1 MATCLKGSWVFF
13 CFVISRPLK
22 FDLLGTPG
30 VFRDEVVTAASQAP
44 NNTPCVLGLGTRVK
58 SVTCGGVK
66 VCDDSHPLS
75 AGEISAPFAQV

>member
-1 MATCLKGSWVFF
+1 MPEGQLGFF

-30 VFRDEVVTAASQAP
+30 VFRDEVGTAASQAP

-58 SVTCGGVK
+58 SVTGGGVN
-66 VCDDSHPLS
+66 VCDASHPLS
-75 AGEISAPFAQV
+75 VGEISAPFAQV